1 MECPNSFIADNS
13 TPRERMVRLAVMGF
27 MWDVSTPI
35 ALPLSAWLY
44 NSGGDVRV
52 MAVSLVLYVIACLLG
67 LLRLWNF
74 KEKKKS
80 SSATIW
86 GRTKLDEVINC
97 SFLITEL
104 ASPKHVIDSFRTTFK
119 KRPGKK
125 NIYLQC
131 MLLVM
136 LTYVMGVMAEKYC
149 QFMYTKR
156 MFQWGV
162 DTYSY
167 YDMIRTIVCN
177 IGTFIIIP
185 IFHFFNVNDNIIIM
199 CSLSSTISS
208 TLVRAL
214 AKTETIFL
222 SSTLVGAL
230 GYIQSAPIR
239 AQISRCVSPE
249 ELGKVFAMLASTESV
264 VPIIA
269 SSVFTNLYNA
279 TSDLLYPWQATFYFV
294 EASIMSLGAV
304 RIR

>member
-1 MECPNSFIADNS
+1 
-13 TPRERMVRLAVMGF
+13 
-27 MWDVSTPI
+27 
-35 ALPLSAWLY
+35 
-44 NSGGDVRV
+44 
-52 MAVSLVLYVIACLLG
+52 
-67 LLRLWNF
+67 
-74 KEKKKS
+74 
-80 SSATIW
+80 
-86 GRTKLDEVINC
+86 
-97 SFLITEL
+97 
-104 ASPKHVIDSFRTTFK
+104 
-119 KRPGKK
+119 
-125 NIYLQC
+125 

-185 IFHFFNVNDNIIIM
+185 IFHFFNVNDNIIIL

-222 SSTLVGAL
+222 SSTLLGAL
-230 GYIQSAPIR
+230 GFIQSAPIR

-269 SSVFTNLYNA
+269 SNVFTNLYNA

-294 EASIMSLGAV
+294 EAAITSLGVVKNQIWIVQYFVHWFCFLGVILTVFVLVSLRFKQIPAEKENEAIEDKNNV
-304 RIR
+304 NQEIAPTPKLQIIYESYSKNTGFYTTHI